1 VKRNNRP
8 RRRMA
13 LLIVAFIVFAAIIGA
28 LIMQK
33 YEKSHLTSPVPPQP
47 RQAGTFLATLFF
59 ASHDGGGLVRE
70 GREIDACGETAG
82 CVEAVIDELINGP
95 LGELAPTLP
104 PNTTIRG
111 VQVAGDKAVI
121 DLDKGFEEGL
131 PAGSSA
137 EMTAVYSIVDTVAVN
152 FPQIKSVTF
161 LVEGKPVE
169 TLKGHLDLRQPLVPD
184 FSLEKK

>member
-1 VKRNNRP
+1 
-8 RRRMA
+8 
-13 LLIVAFIVFAAIIGA
+13 LI
-28 LIMQK
+28 
-33 YEKSHLTSPVPPQP
+33 Y
-47 RQAGTFLATLFF
+47 
-59 ASHDGGGLVRE
+59 
-70 GREIDACGETAG
+70 
-82 CVEAVIDELINGP
+82 GP